1 MYIQSLTLKSALGE
15 VMKIAN
21 KKKSLTSVILG
32 LASAGLGIDIF
43 PLSFL
48 LNYILKDL
56 LWKIAEFYDL
66 KFSSSHLILEHG
78 LSFLFSLA
86 FNTQR
91 RWRLIPFSRF

>member
-56 LWKIAEFYDL
+56 L
-66 KFSSSHLILEHG
+66 
-78 LSFLFSLA
+78 
-86 FNTQR
+86 
-91 RWRLIPFSRF
+91 